1 MTERRG
7 RSRWPAKRIS
17 GSSEKIMDELLKYAV
32 ENGIID
38 LTRLQ
43 NEIKMNKRSEILKKH
58 PYAITQGKDGKWRT
72 YIPDS
77 VSGRRMLK
85 RSTRESIEEAV
96 FEYWVIK
103 AKNDTTVET
112 VFENWLNEKIKLNEI
127 SEATYWRYRRDFKRF
142 FCDERDFSGRKI
154 SEVTYADVEVFLRS
168 IISQGLTAKT
178 FGNARVLVYGIFK
191 RAKREGLISWSITQ
205 LIGDMEISRRAFKK
219 TIKNDYQEVFSDE
232 EMQNPAWQ
240 LEMPDFSGLERP

>member
-1 MTERRG
+1 MTGRRG

-17 GSSEKIMDELLKYAV
+17 GSSEKIMV
-32 ENGIID
+32 
-38 LTRLQ
+38 
-43 NEIKMNKRSEILKKH
+43 M
-58 PYAITQGKDGKWRT
+58 
-72 YIPDS
+72 
-77 VSGRRMLK
+77 
-85 RSTRESIEEAV
+85 
-96 FEYWVIK
+96 K
-103 AKNDTTVET
+103 AKNDTTVES

-154 SEVTYADVEVFLRS
+154 SEVTYADVEAFLRS

-232 EMQNPAWQ
+232 EMHTPHGNWKCLILA
-240 LEMPDFSGLERP
+240 GLRDLKRTR